1 VQSHDL
7 NAYASIWDL
16 YMPNFLGIY
25 EASPGFMNGIHGLPM
40 LSSGVRLWGSV
51 LGKPASFGCI
61 ILTLNDAQTV
71 YNWADDGVVVVI
83 QP

>member
-1 VQSHDL
+1 
-7 NAYASIWDL
+7 
-16 YMPNFLGIY
+16 
-25 EASPGFMNGIHGLPM
+25 MNGIHGLPM

-51 LGKPASFGCI
+51 LGNRLPLAASSRPWPMPKRS
-61 ILTLNDAQTV
+61 